1 VLRSQVFQVAQDI
14 ADEAVDSLELLEVA
28 QV

>member
-1 VLRSQVFQVAQDI
+1 VLRSQVFQVAQDK

-28 QV
+28 PV